1 MHHVLNLCIPGVAL
15 IIVFYDHLL
24 TLHEELSTIWRTK
37 KSANHLQKA
46 TFLLNRY
53 FVEAV
58 VGYTVY
64 VFNGTASTLDDT
76 VGDDYLSSISSDV
89 LLRYRCHNYVWV
101 FSLVGVGVTSMTQLY
116 MILRVY
122 STWDKRRSTTVIL
135 VTMFVIFIAALTPN
149 AILALIDVQ
158 SVVHYIPKFSACAVL
173 GIPKYISAVMGV
185 MLLFDLC
192 LISLAVFNALERPYK
207 THGDVLDSLH
217 NDGAKL
223 FLVSPSLNDQP
234 QLNLPLCNSRCKLR
248 LIYLRFGRM
257 TPIHQPSDCYSIICV
272 VWTSTSVINSRV
284 HMRVEG
290 LKNLGNAF
298 GE

>member
-1 MHHVLNLCIPGVAL
+1 MSSLALGVAL

-24 TLHEELSTIWRTK
+24 TLHEEFSTIWRTK
-37 KSANHLQKA
+37 KSANHLQKV

-76 VGDDYLSSISSDV
+76 VGDDYVSSI
-89 LLRYRCHNYVWV
+89 LLWCSLPFLQACHNYVWV

-158 SVVHYIPKFSACAVL
+158 SFVHYIPKFSACAIL
-173 GIPKYISAVMGV
+173 GIPKFFSAVMGV

-192 LISLAVFNALERPYK
+192 LISLTVFNALERPYK

-223 FLVSPSLNDQP
+223 FLVITV
-234 QLNLPLCNSRCKLR
+234 LR
-248 LIYLRFGRM
+248 LIAFVMSLAGD
-257 TPIHQPSDCYSIICV
+257 PSDCYSIVCM

-298 GE
+298 GEESFVT